1 MAVDRLRYHKRLGRR
16 QRVALSAEEGS
27 MIFPGTAVLVCTGVY
42 SVRVFAVCV
51 CVCVSCVWLCVVCVT
66 VASGP
71 TRTEEEGGS
80 SLI

>member
-1 MAVDRLRYHKRLGRR
+1 MSGGYAALGAAVDRLRYHRRLGRR

-51 CVCVSCVWLCVVCVT
+51 CVSVCRACGCVWCVS
-66 VASGP
+66 P
-71 TRTEEEGGS
+71 
-80 SLI
+80 